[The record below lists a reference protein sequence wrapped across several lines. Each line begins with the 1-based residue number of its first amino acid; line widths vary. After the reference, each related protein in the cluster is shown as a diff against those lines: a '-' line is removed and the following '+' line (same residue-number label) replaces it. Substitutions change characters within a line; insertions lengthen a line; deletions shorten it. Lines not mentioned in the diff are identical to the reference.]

1 MSKTQARA
9 QPKAP
14 PTRRSQVIEFWRQEH
29 WVFRGLFLTIALVL
43 LFIRLL
49 PLGSAPGA
57 LPGPDLLICV
67 IMAWIVRRPDFLPMP
82 LILTVILLEDLIL
95 MRPPGLWTAIVILA
109 TESLRGRV
117 ALTRELSFV
126 VEWLLVSGVMLA
138 MMLLYRLTLGLAFVP
153 QAPFGFAIVQVLW
166 SIAVY
171 PVVVGLSRLAL
182 DLRKPATGEVDSFGR
197 RL

>member
-1 MSKTQARA
+1 MGD
-9 QPKAP
+9 
-14 PTRRSQVIEFWRQEH
+14 FWRQEQLI
-29 WVFRGLFLTIALVL
+29 FRSLFVLIALLL

-49 PLGSAPGA
+49 PLGNAPGA
-57 LPGPDLLICV
+57 LPGPDILLCV

-82 LILTVILLEDLIL
+82 LILVVLLAEDLIL
-95 MRPPGLWTAIVILA
+95 MRPPGLWTAIAVLA
-109 TESLRGRV
+109 TEFLRGRI

-126 VEWLLVSGVMLA
+126 VEWLLVSGVMLG
-138 MMLLYRLTLGLAFVP
+138 MMLTYRLTLGITFVP

-171 PVVVGLSRLAL
+171 PVVVGLSHLAL
-182 DLRKPATGEVDSFGR
+182 DLRKPATGEVDNFGR

>member
-1 MSKTQARA
+1 M
-9 QPKAP
+9 
-14 PTRRSQVIEFWRQEH
+14 IEFWRQEH
-29 WVFRGLFLTIALVL
+29 WIFRGLFLTIALVL